1 MANRRLSTFPRR
13 LGSFVLFASS
23 SRRRD
28 INSRVTSVVEELH
41 TTCETIENDFLGL
54 GQKLQNIYSEASR
67 LVSDMENAIGIIGGE
82 SNESPLLGLRE
93 TAEHSFKQTKRQVED
108 FNLDLEGMETVSENL
123 QKLFGH
129 CYTVEKIAAF
139 INVIGLNIGIESSR
153 STDADELFTIIGKNT
168 REVSDKIE
176 DIVNS
181 ILENTKSVLDKQGQ
195 IRSRIKTDVLK
206 LDRLIEEAQKMV
218 NNAVSEAEK
227 ILGNSVEV
235 LKQGEEHAKE
245 IYRLVGEVVEGIQF
259 HDSMSQRI
267 HHIITALEDVKKIH
281 NPNETPEKLG
291 KTPQDKDRISLSI
304 IRLQHDQLKL
314 PIQETEEVYNKTK
327 DAFSGIYNQIE
338 STLEVLTHFAGK
350 DFSSF
355 SSNTSDNPIINLQN
369 VLNRL
374 QDLFANGNEITKE
387 IRSIALDTSDTAS
400 RLMNHKEDIFR
411 INFETR
417 IIALNSI
424 IKSAHLGESGRTLEV
439 LSQEMKRQSDLSNV
453 SVKNVETVIDEVNE
467 PIKNLQT
474 GSCELVKKDD
484 DGESKSLET
493 ISEKIFTAFDNFNQ
507 HVDNIQEKAEKLKEE
522 VLRINKSMAFFFR
535 LRENLDKSLAS
546 LSEMEMELAKKAG
559 KGKELSEE
567 QQKMLF
573 NRYTMRQERDVHEKY
588 FFSYPEQSDKM
599 ESEKTLPADTEVE
612 KETKTSSRSIDI
624 NGDDGSDSE
633 KKPLSEEDFG
643 DNVEL
648 F

>member
-1 MANRRLSTFPRR
+1 
-13 LGSFVLFASS
+13 VEDIS
-23 SRRRD
+23 SRV
-28 INSRVTSVVEELH
+28 NSVVEELH

-54 GQKLQNIYSEASR
+54 GQKLQSIYSEASR
-67 LVSDMENAIGIIGGE
+67 LVSDMQNAIGLIGGGA
-82 SNESPLLGLRE
+82 NKSPLLRLRE
-93 TAEHSFKQTKRQVED
+93 TAEHSFEQTKKQVED
-108 FNLDLEGMETVSENL
+108 FNLDLEGMETVSKNL

-153 STDADELFTIIGKNT
+153 SSDADELFTIIGKNT

-176 DIVNS
+176 EIVNS
-181 ILENTKSVLDKQGQ
+181 ILENTKSILDKQGQ
-195 IRSRIKTDVLK
+195 IRTRIKTDVLK
-206 LDRLIEEAQKMV
+206 LDHLIEEARKMV
-218 NNAVSEAEK
+218 ENAVTEAEK

-245 IYRLVGEVVEGIQF
+245 INRLVGEVVEGIQF

-267 HHIITALEDVKKIH
+267 QHIIIALEDVKKIH

-314 PIQETEEVYNKTK
+314 PIQETEEVYHKTK
-327 DAFSGIYNQIE
+327 DAFSGIYRQIE

-355 SSNTSDNPIINLQN
+355 SSNTNDNPIITLKN
-369 VLNRL
+369 VLKRL
-374 QDLFANGNEITKE
+374 QDLLANGNEITKE
-387 IRSIALDTSDTAS
+387 IRGIALDTSDTAS

-453 SVKNVETVIDEVNE
+453 FVKNVETVIDEVNE

-474 GSCELVKKDD
+474 GSCQLVKNDN
-484 DGESKSLET
+484 DGESASLET
-493 ISEKIFTAFDNFNQ
+493 ISEKIFTAFDEFNQ
-507 HVDNIQEKAEKLKEE
+507 QVDNIQEKAEQLKEE
-522 VLRINKSMAFFFR
+522 VLRVNESIAFFFR
-535 LRENLDKSLAS
+535 LRENLDKSLLS
-546 LSEMEMELAKKAG
+546 LSDMEKELAQKAG

-567 QQKMLF
+567 QKKMLF

-588 FFSYPEQSDKM
+588 FFSYPEETGQI
-599 ESEKTLPADTEVE
+599 EAEKIPPADTETE
-612 KETKTSSRSIDI
+612 KKPDSSTPLIDM

-633 KKPLSEEDFG
+633 KKPLSKEDFG